1 VTSQHH
7 DVIILGA
14 GVTGLTAAHALL
26 PSALRVAV
34 IEDYPGAGGNHLS
47 KDMGGCSFDV
57 GAIFFWS
64 DSPLLGL
71 FPGIEAHWTP
81 VNYSIA
87 RVTPQGNVRAYPFD
101 MREEFF
107 GRPLPY
113 QLAVIAD
120 VLVHKLFWRRK
131 ASAADFAR
139 AHIGGKLFRDSGLSG
154 YMRRFYGFS
163 AEEISY
169 PFALRR
175 MKWIAQNASLAP
187 RVARFVRSAGRRL
200 GLVAHPAPLRCFARS
215 RDGFQAMYGHAL
227 ASLQALGAD
236 AVLNAGTSSVRKT
249 AEGFEV
255 HTEAGTF
262 TAPRLI
268 NTLPLVKV
276 ARLLGM
282 DAAEAPES
290 TAMITACF
298 RFRGQRHFA
307 ALILHNFA
315 ADGLWKRLTMHS
327 DYYGR
332 ADGWEFFSVEV
343 SVRGT
348 LPGIDTLVA
357 DFRATTAQA
366 GLFEGELECLGSFVT
381 DFAYPVYDQS
391 AEARKT
397 TLVQALSDMGI
408 ESLGRQGNFDYIP
421 SATVAIAQAQAYLL
435 ESPPPR
441 CARPP

>member
-1 VTSQHH
+1 MADQHFE
-7 DVIILGA
+7 VIILGA

-26 PSALRVAV
+26 PSTPRLAI
-34 IEDYPGAGGNHLS
+34 IEDYPSAGGNHLS

-64 DSPLLGL
+64 DSPLLQL
-71 FPGIEAHWTP
+71 FPGIEAHWSP
-81 VNYSIA
+81 VDYSIA
-87 RVTPQGNVRAYPFD
+87 RVTPQGKVCAYPFD
-101 MREEFF
+101 LREEFF
-107 GRPLPY
+107 ARPLPY
-113 QLAVIAD
+113 QLAVVAD

-131 ASAADFAR
+131 DSAADFAR

-154 YMRRFYGFS
+154 YMRRFYGFP

-175 MKWIAQNASLAP
+175 MRWIAQNAGVVP
-187 RVARFVRSAGRRL
+187 RVARLVRSAGRRL
-200 GLVAHPAPLRCFARS
+200 GLVARPAPLRCFARS

-227 ASLQALGAD
+227 ASLQASGAE

-249 AEGFEV
+249 ADGFEV
-255 HTEAGTF
+255 RTEAGTF

-268 NTLPLVKV
+268 STVPLVKM
-276 ARLLGM
+276 ARLLGL
-282 DAAEAPES
+282 DAVEAPES

-298 RFRGQRHFA
+298 RFRGQRHFS
-307 ALILHNFA
+307 ALILHNFLA
-315 ADGLWKRLTMHS
+315 GGLWKRLTMHS
-327 DYYGR
+327 DYHGR
-332 ADGWEFFSVEV
+332 SDGWEFFSVEV
-343 SVRGT
+343 SVRGS
-348 LPGIDTLVA
+348 LPSIATVVA
-357 DFRATTAQA
+357 DFRTTTAQA
-366 GLFEGELECLGSFVT
+366 GLFDGELECLGSFVT

-391 AEARKT
+391 AEARKAA
-397 TLVQALSDMGI
+397 LVRSLRELGI

-421 SATVAIAQAQAYLL
+421 SATVAVAQARAYLV